1 MRNYDGEI
9 KKSNSDIER
18 LSIEKDK
25 KESQLK
31 SVLLEQKENKKRSS
45 KILKD
50 RAGIPIK
57 KGDWIKT
64 VTTGKSNTN
73 EGTVVNLQK
82 WVTFEDCTG
91 VKQVRAPHNV
101 LVSND
106 GRK

>member
-1 MRNYDGEI
+1 MRNYDEEI
-9 KKSNSDIER
+9 KELNSDIER
-18 LSIEKDK
+18 LSIKKDK

-91 VKQVRAPHNV
+91 VKQVRASHNV